1 MPGSEVG
8 DFTILAQQNRALPS
22 NKELPTETT
31 SLPLANSSLSELTHL
46 VSGVGQKSHS
56 PAAQS
61 TSQHPPSTSDSKMSE
76 KSKFF
81 YHTLGL
87 LAVNP
92 DPNDAQGCHVSKS
105 RAVQVASAIDES
117 YSDRPPLKHYSQCS
131 CTALN
136 ETRGFGRARYTIRDL
151 LDALDCIS
159 NGFPTN
165 TVAYN
170 FDIPRFVITSYTSG
184 VKSLMIKH
192 HSDCGLFLC
201 GKSVI
206 IHGPAHHLKAM
217 EENRRL
223 RIYGSSTENNKSM
236 KKITTPKKLTANLSP
251 VVVLEQMNKYV
262 SNMKSTSESEISLS
276 VVTDAWNY
284 YLSKGSLKYLEQY
297 PEQAQKEGPVYENKF
312 QEALKALVLG
322 GKMEEVAEKF
332 CLPVQ
337 GLVQR
342 INFFA
347 AMQGQI
353 VLSLKKRHNVRS
365 KHSDRQMFEAI
376 DEYWT
381 KDQKRSV
388 TVLGQKYGIPPSTL
402 RGSIDRNEWV
412 YKRIKQEM
420 PAESTIEDRIKKM
433 ILNRNLFIFL
443 SSDRSSYAS
452 KQEREILKRMMKQSQ
467 AIGKKNITTPE
478 LQNAMRK
485 LGLSPTESSEDFRM
499 LKAMDDAWKAKIRT
513 CRISERYNIPMDTLR
528 NLLNKNRRT
537 YFKLMKSLP
546 SNAPKGLRLRNMN
559 QNKHIFYM
567 NFTLPQSGS
576 TDTENIADQDQN
588 KEKNQNFVIL
598 PDNATEE
605 SQTLENNENA
615 EQLEPSTSKSSKFL
629 NRKLNAKK
637 LNHGKG
643 FYVPISHE
651 GRKFRTHRWVDGKLV
666 KKNYTYSDLMK
677 ALKLIKNKSLTIAEA
692 GKTFNI
698 PFTTLRDNSRGRYVK
713 VDAARKGMAKVTKV
727 HKHVKPKS
735 LKEQKR
741 CSRLKKKRGLYS
753 LRKWIQIGKDAE
765 SSSEESS
772 SVAHISKIRQKPEN
786 VMLNLTVGIEGSI
799 ADAMRTLRKWNWS
812 VTKEVAREM
821 ITIHLRDDLKYSRSK
836 EVTELWLKY
845 FCVRNHIVLE
855 EKEIRTDEP
864 DPFVVYG
871 FLDKLE
877 GYMRELALEE
887 DPYSVYC
894 IHEVVLNK
902 DEENETTVIAAVSA
916 AGDKQPP
923 MIIFQG
929 EVAWCSGE
937 RKTPFPGTQFG
948 LASKPGV
955 PAKIFEHWFK
965 NFLTAVSQRPL
976 LLLYDG
982 SYEHLP
988 IGFINNHMNSN
999 IRLIKLPYSN
1009 TKCSF
1014 ELPYGKVPAEAKLWF
1029 ESSKTSADTKYTQG
1043 QITNIVTDIWQEGFT
1058 EEVITSQFTA
1068 SGIFPTNHEKY
1079 PTDLFPE
1086 SRLREYSRSVNLM
1099 DVSTSK
1105 KRPQASRTRKSYHA
1119 DSADS
1124 TKVSRQ
1130 KVTVKRLQKGQ
1141 SNKNQDDP
1149 LRGVKKSAT
1158 TKLSKPVVA
1167 TLLGHLNQSDVD
1179 ACEGNKD
1186 PLFIA
1191 YCKKHKP
1198 AVSAQKPELT
1208 PEQIEALIWMEWEAL
1223 SSEEQR
1229 KCSIIER
1236 EESSD
1241 DKSPKKKGRPLK
1253 KSSDTPDSTMFKC
1266 SSCPASY
1273 RSSHSL
1279 GQHKRWCAGI
1289 AAANKGSSVL
1299 NKNSK
1304 EVSSPMKNNGDI
1316 SFSCDGCKESFF
1328 DKRSLK
1334 IHKKFCSASTQTD
1347 SAVQSPASKSSALL
1361 SRKKSIQQDDT
1372 SSNGSKAD
1380 SEDAPGIK
1388 RLKSRGPQLGSNTK
1402 RENICSKCESASDE
1416 EELVHCI
1423 GGCCASFHPRCL
1435 EEGAITSIV
1444 SFTCKLCKEDNHPCF
1459 ICKKSSSNDDSL
1471 GEIKRCSVP
1480 KCGRSYH
1487 TTCLTERKIALL
1499 QHDDDDQKKQ
1509 DKEKEKERQ
1518 AILNSSKCTLH
1529 QCGTC
1534 TTKEKEDSNVASS
1547 NRCKMFRCIRCPTA
1561 FHIGDD
1567 CIAAGS
1573 ILLPGLN
1580 IICPDHFEPL
1590 KTTPHHQPVHVSW
1603 CFVCSKGGQLMCCE
1617 TCPAAFHPLCV
1628 GFPQTP
1634 EGEWFCRDCRYKKR
1648 PLYGEIVW
1656 VKLGS
1661 YRWWPGEITHP
1672 NEIPDNIQR
1681 LHHGIGEFVVRFFG
1695 SNDYFWLNK
1704 RRVFAYQEGDTGATS
1719 TNCSRGIS
1727 SVFNK
1732 ALQEAQE
1739 SFEELMSYRQKLQD
1753 VKTQKKR
1760 PMYKHIKTNKPV
1772 GGVQI
1777 YTAELSEIARC
1788 ICKKTDPNPCGPE
1801 SECLNRMLMYEC
1813 HSDLCPAGEKCQNQR
1828 FQKREY
1834 PSSEVFKTSWGGW
1847 ALRAKDLIKKGE
1859 FVSEYVGELVDSEEC
1874 MRRIEDAHKNNVTN
1888 FYMLTIDKDRI
1899 IDAGPKGNYSR
1910 FMNHSC
1916 DPNCET
1922 QKWMVNGDTR
1932 VGLFALREIQD
1943 GEELMFNYNL
1953 DCLGNDKTPC
1963 MCGSANC
1970 SGFIGVRPKP
1980 QMGENGNNGKSVKR
1994 KRRRQESKNVPKHD
2008 DFCFRCRQ
2016 VGTLV
2021 CCDVRACQRA
2031 FCLRCLR
2038 LTKSPFGKWQCP
2050 WHHCDFCGRRA
2061 QNFCHFCPN
2070 SFCSSHVANQLLP
2083 SVPNKYDCCTDHDPN
2098 VAEYEMEEAIA
2109 AICAS
2114 MLGPD
2119 GSSEIHDEDLESPS
2133 SAPEQEVLPDPKNVQ
2148 MPSPKKAPVAPVP
2161 TLGVSTPPP
2170 RKRGRPR
2177 KNKTIETPVPKIPEP
2192 VTQEETLLSDAIT
2205 ESDDPEE
2212 EDDDEY
2218 LGPPTSSPYKMK
2230 RVKRSFYTGRK
2241 KKRRKSN
2248 AESAQSKN
2256 AKSSPGKNAKSSPL
2270 KNLQTIP
2277 QNNVE
2282 SSPQNN
2288 AVSPT
2293 LNNDSP
2299 VKMDMR
2305 E

>member
-1 MPGSEVG
+1 MDVNNAGSSAHVSAATDEIAVKENAG
-8 DFTILAQQNRALPS
+8 DIICNGQVDSNGGVKDTTDTHTHSVKTILDASAPMDTDNGVKVTPNSDTHTGTVKHITDITVPMDTEETSDVLVPETTEAKKMGLSMVKIESIETEKVEEDANILRQVLDDIVDKIVNQSLPS
-22 NKELPTETT
+22 LNGV
-31 SLPLANSSLSELTHL
+31 SHSSDTKSPRISKRRR
-46 VSGVGQKSHS
+46 VPKKSHDDDSPKEVLKPS
-56 PAAQS
+56 PALELKPKLPVVETPILWKSADLVWAYVAG
-61 TSQHPPSTSDSKMSE
+61 HPLWPCMITTDPIENLFTKM
-76 KSKFF
+76 
-81 YHTLGL
+81 
-87 LAVNP
+87 
-92 DPNDAQGCHVSKS
+92 
-105 RAVQVASAIDES
+105 
-117 YSDRPPLKHYSQCS
+117 
-131 CTALN
+131 
-136 ETRGFGRARYTIRDL
+136 RGSGRAIRMYHVQFLGDSPERGWVTEQR
-151 LDALDCIS
+151 I
-159 NGFPTN
+159 F
-165 TVAYN
+165 AY
-170 FDIPRFVITSYTSG
+170 
-184 VKSLMIKH
+184 KSAE
-192 HSDCGLFLC
+192 DYD
-201 GKSVI
+201 VI
-206 IHGPAHHLKAM
+206 IGD
-217 EENRRL
+217 
-223 RIYGSSTENNKSM
+223 IINKQ
-236 KKITTPKKLTANLSP
+236 KKLTKKVP
-251 VVVLEQMNKYV
+251 K
-262 SNMKSTSESEISLS
+262 SEIPIRLRPIWNSAIEEIAEAVPCS
-276 VVTDAWNY
+276 V
-284 YLSKGSLKYLEQY
+284 
-297 PEQAQKEGPVYENKF
+297 
-312 QEALKALVLG
+312 
-322 GKMEEVAEKF
+322 
-332 CLPVQ
+332 
-337 GLVQR
+337 
-342 INFFA
+342 
-347 AMQGQI
+347 
-353 VLSLKKRHNVRS
+353 
-365 KHSDRQMFEAI
+365 
-376 DEYWT
+376 
-381 KDQKRSV
+381 
-388 TVLGQKYGIPPSTL
+388 
-402 RGSIDRNEWV
+402 
-412 YKRIKQEM
+412 
-420 PAESTIEDRIKKM
+420 EDRITNFK
-433 ILNRNLFIFL
+433 
-443 SSDRSSYAS
+443 Y
-452 KQEREILKRMMKQSQ
+452 
-467 AIGKKNITTPE
+467 
-478 LQNAMRK
+478 
-485 LGLSPTESSEDFRM
+485 DF
-499 LKAMDDAWKAKIRT
+499 KPYT
-513 CRISERYNIPMDTLR
+513 
-528 NLLNKNRRT
+528 
-537 YFKLMKSLP
+537 
-546 SNAPKGLRLRNMN
+546 
-559 QNKHIFYM
+559 
-567 NFTLPQSGS
+567 
-576 TDTENIADQDQN
+576 
-588 KEKNQNFVIL
+588 
-598 PDNATEE
+598 
-605 SQTLENNENA
+605 
-615 EQLEPSTSKSSKFL
+615 
-629 NRKLNAKK
+629 KK
-637 LNHGKG
+637 LQ
-643 FYVPISHE
+643 
-651 GRKFRTHRWVDGKLV
+651 KL
-666 KKNYTYSDLMK
+666 
-677 ALKLIKNKSLTIAEA
+677 
-692 GKTFNI
+692 
-698 PFTTLRDNSRGRYVK
+698 PF
-713 VDAARKGMAKVTKV
+713 
-727 HKHVKPKS
+727 
-735 LKEQKR
+735 
-741 CSRLKKKRGLYS
+741 
-753 LRKWIQIGKDAE
+753 
-765 SSSEESS
+765 
-772 SVAHISKIRQKPEN
+772 
-786 VMLNLTVGIEGSI
+786 
-799 ADAMRTLRKWNWS
+799 
-812 VTKEVAREM
+812 
-821 ITIHLRDDLKYSRSK
+821 
-836 EVTELWLKY
+836 
-845 FCVRNHIVLE
+845 
-855 EKEIRTDEP
+855 
-864 DPFVVYG
+864 
-871 FLDKLE
+871 
-877 GYMRELALEE
+877 
-887 DPYSVYC
+887 
-894 IHEVVLNK
+894 K
-902 DEENETTVIAAVSA
+902 DE
-916 AGDKQPP
+916 
-923 MIIFQG
+923 
-929 EVAWCSGE
+929 
-937 RKTPFPGTQFG
+937 
-948 LASKPGV
+948 
-955 PAKIFEHWFK
+955 
-965 NFLTAVSQRPL
+965 
-976 LLLYDG
+976 
-982 SYEHLP
+982 
-988 IGFINNHMNSN
+988 
-999 IRLIKLPYSN
+999 
-1009 TKCSF
+1009 
-1014 ELPYGKVPAEAKLWF
+1014 
-1029 ESSKTSADTKYTQG
+1029 
-1043 QITNIVTDIWQEGFT
+1043 
-1058 EEVITSQFTA
+1058 
-1068 SGIFPTNHEKY
+1068 
-1079 PTDLFPE
+1079 
-1086 SRLREYSRSVNLM
+1086 
-1099 DVSTSK
+1099 
-1105 KRPQASRTRKSYHA
+1105 A